1 MTDKPHFNLL
11 IATPGRN
18 VEIEYVKSLVETIK
32 YLEENDITWKYING
46 YSAQVA
52 GAREA
57 TIMDNEFLDIFS
69 NEPLLGKATYDKIL
83 WIDSD
88 ISWTVENFKKVY
100 ESEYDIVSGVYSNDR
115 GLPMFSVNG
124 TTEKNLELVKLTIPF
139 EASHIGFGFV
149 AVKQGV
155 FEKLS
160 RPWFESEFARV
171 KNEAGEERLIPFGE
185 DYSWSIKATR
195 AGFKIFVD
203 PSVLLL
209 HHKKIA
215 VGTKVN

>member
-1 MTDKPHFNLL
+1 MDDKPHYNLL
-11 IATPGRN
+11 IATPGRD
-18 VEIEYVKSLVETIK
+18 VEIDYVKSLVSTIK
-32 YLEENDITWKYING
+32 YLEENDITWKFING

-52 GAREA
+52 AAREA
-57 TIMDNEFLDIFS
+57 TIMDDEFLDIFS
-69 NEPLLGKATYDKIL
+69 NLPLLGKATYDKIL

-88 ISWTVENFKKVY
+88 MSWTVEDFKKVY
-100 ESEYDIVSGVYSNDR
+100 ESEYDIVSGVYVNYK

-124 TTEKNLELVKLTIPF
+124 TVKDNLELVKTKEPF

-149 AVKQGV
+149 MVKQGV
-155 FEKLS
+155 FEVLP
-160 RPWFESEFARV
+160 RPWFESEFATV
-171 KNEAGEERLIPFGE
+171 KNELGEERLIPYGE

-203 PSVLLL
+203 PNVRLL

-215 VGTKVN
+215 LSVIT